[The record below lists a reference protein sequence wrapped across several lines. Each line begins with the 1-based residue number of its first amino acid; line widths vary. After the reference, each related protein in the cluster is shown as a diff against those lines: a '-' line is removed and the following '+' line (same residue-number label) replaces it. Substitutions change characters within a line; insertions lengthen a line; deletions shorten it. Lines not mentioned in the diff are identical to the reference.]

1 VSGIDLGRILLWAY
15 VVAFGGYCLIVLVGA
30 LLRPRPGRVVGAGEP
45 LSLGIVVPAFNERRH
60 EGHIRSTI
68 AAARELDV
76 PIVVVD
82 DGSTDGSTE
91 VLEHLCGEAGA
102 RLLKQVPNQGKS
114 AALNAGIA
122 ALGTALVLTVDAD
135 TTLETAGV
143 REAAAA
149 FADPA
154 VGAVALTVDG
164 TGASRVARAQVVE
177 YRYLLNF
184 EREALGRFGVVFTVP
199 GSASLWRRTALE
211 QIGGFTTRTCAE
223 DTDATI
229 CLSLAGWKI
238 EIAPDVRAITE
249 CPLTVG
255 ALIRQR
261 SRWIW
266 GTIQAAAF
274 AAMQIVRE
282 RPSRQAWPA
291 MVFVAVT
298 ALNIFGF
305 LLSLAILWRWVG
317 GALGWSE
324 IYAAGLLFVTG
335 FLRLALAYWKER
347 HTGGNIFKILL
358 RLAGVQLANTLAF
371 WHGLVTGRAFRV
383 SW

>member
-1 VSGIDLGRILLWAY
+1 MLLWAY
-15 VVAFGGYCLIVLVGA
+15 VVAFGGYCLIVLAGA

-60 EGHIRSTI
+60 EGHIRATI
-68 AAARELDV
+68 AAARELDL

-82 DGSTDGSTE
+82 DGSTDGSTQ
-91 VLEHLCGEAGA
+91 VLEKLCGEAGA

-164 TGASRVARAQVVE
+164 TGQSRVARAQVVE

-211 QIGGFTTRTCAE
+211 QTAIHHAHLRRGHRCHHLPVARRLE
-223 DTDATI
+223 D
-229 CLSLAGWKI
+229 
-238 EIAPDVRAITE
+238 R
-249 CPLTVG
+249 
-255 ALIRQR
+255 R
-261 SRWIW
+261 SRPMSGRSWS
-266 GTIQAAAF
+266 ARSPS
-274 AAMQIVRE
+274 VR
-282 RPSRQAWPA
+282 
-291 MVFVAVT
+291 
-298 ALNIFGF
+298 
-305 LLSLAILWRWVG
+305 
-317 GALGWSE
+317 
-324 IYAAGLLFVTG
+324 
-335 FLRLALAYWKER
+335 
-347 HTGGNIFKILL
+347 
-358 RLAGVQLANTLAF
+358 
-371 WHGLVTGRAFRV
+371 
-383 SW
+383 